1 MRRLY
6 VIVPGP
12 ALTVQLVDEL
22 IAEDIPREGIRLFAQ
37 TSGRLTDL
45 PVSVR
50 GFRPSRD
57 LVLLRTLSGAILAL
71 LSALLIIIVGEVGD
85 RPGFML
91 LTVTLAGA
99 AIGAIT
105 AWWRDLP
112 RELRRLRSELN
123 EDDVV
128 MLIDLPEAR
137 LGEVER
143 QVESRYPEIRIKGTD
158 PAGTPP
164 FP

>member
-12 ALTVQLVDEL
+12 VLTLQLVNEL
-22 IAEDIPREGIRLFAQ
+22 IAEAIPREGIRLFAQ
-37 TSGRLTDL
+37 TSSQLTDL

-50 GFRPSRD
+50 GFRPSRG

-71 LSALLIIIVGEVGD
+71 LPALLIIIVGAGGD
-85 RPGFML
+85 STGFML
-91 LTVTLAGA
+91 FTVTLVGA
-99 AIGAIT
+99 AIGAMT
-105 AWWRDLP
+105 TLWRDLP
-112 RELRRLRSELN
+112 RELRRLRSELH

-143 QVESRYPEIRIKGTD
+143 QIESRYPEIRIKGTD